1 MPDFTILQKGDLIPA
16 NTDNPFVQ
24 NYILLFT
31 ICQKYNCC
39 YDNIMAK
46 ILLISD
52 NINIQ
57 TITQTTLLNHEF
69 LIASEETTIIDIMKV
84 EAPDIVMFDSDIKN
98 LDLKSVYRNIKDF
111 ETIILLIMQEKEFP
125 PEIQT
130 NAHLFV
136 SVPVNQTLLKSTIT
150 AGLKARKSLQ
160 KLAKSNQELANS
172 LYQLNVLY
180 NTSSQLAGSL
190 NKEKLID
197 IMNEGIDK
205 SLNSNV
211 SCTLSFKD
219 KQTPVLII
227 NSNYKLSD
235 RLIEALKL
243 RAVLNYKNSHIDTKA
258 LFGIDDIL
266 VEETVKYSINQYDF
280 EILNYNKLLSY
291 ITVDDKCYGYSEIF
305 REKEYTSDDSKCFQ
319 TLVNQVTLPLKSAI
333 LYQEITETNKKLAKL
348 ERLKSEFISIVSH
361 ELKTPLTSIKNSLDI
376 VSSGKTG
383 EITDSMMKF
392 LDMAKR
398 NVKKLSRIINDLLDM
413 SKIEAGKMDYS
424 YVKTSLLPVINDVKL
439 NLSEMAKQKNLSI
452 NVQQAE
458 NLKDVY
464 ADTDRIEQVLTNLVS
479 NAIKFTPNDGIINIS
494 AKLINAEDIK
504 AEECFAPQIKT
515 LNGEYIQVCVSD
527 QGIGIEKEDLIH
539 VFDKFEQIE
548 NSLSREVGGSG
559 LGLSIAKQLIAA
571 HNGAIWCDSIIN
583 KGSEFYFVIPVAN
596 DKSRF
601 TLLKKQYAQEAKKHN
616 EFLTIVTVKSKQD
629 SICKLLDESFWA
641 EYNKHDSYIENYDNI
656 TVIKTAISNKDIRIG
671 KVIEERI
678 NSLIMLNEE
687 KYQNCDIMY
696 SYEVEGVSD
705 EKSSYC

>member
-1 MPDFTILQKGDLIPA
+1 
-16 NTDNPFVQ
+16 
-24 NYILLFT
+24 
-31 ICQKYNCC
+31 
-39 YDNIMAK
+39 MAK

-52 NINIQ
+52 NKNIQ
-57 TITQTTLLNHEF
+57 TTIHTTLLNHEF
-69 LIASEETTIIDIMKV
+69 LVATDETTITDIMKV
-84 EAPDIVMFDSDIKN
+84 DAPDIVMLDSEIEN
-98 LDLKSVYRNIKDF
+98 IDLKSVYRKIKDF
-111 ETIILLIMQEKEFP
+111 ETIILLIMQKKEFS
-125 PEIQT
+125 PEIQA

-136 SVPVNQTLLKSTIT
+136 SVPINPSLLKSTIS

-180 NTSSQLAGSL
+180 STSSQLAGSL
-190 NKEKLID
+190 NKERLID

-219 KQTPVLII
+219 KQKPVLLI

-243 RAVLNYKNSHIDTKA
+243 RAVLNYKNSNIDIKNV
-258 LFGIDDIL
+258 FGIDDIE

-280 EILNYNKLLSY
+280 EILNYQKLLSY
-291 ITVDDKCYGYSEIF
+291 IIVDDKCYGYSEIF
-305 REKEYTSDDSKCFQ
+305 REKEFSSDDSKCFQ

-333 LYQEITETNKKLAKL
+333 LYQEIRETNKKLAKL

-383 EITDSMMKF
+383 NITDSMMKF

-424 YVKTSLLPVINDVKL
+424 YIIASVIPVIDDVKL
-439 NLSEMAKQKNLSI
+439 NLTEMAKQKNLTI
-452 NVQQAE
+452 NVDIKDE
-458 NLKDVY
+458 LRDVY
-464 ADTDRIEQVLTNLVS
+464 IDTDRIEQVLTNLVS
-479 NAIKFTPNDGIINIS
+479 NAIKFTPNDGVINIS
-494 AKLINAEDIK
+494 AKIINANDIK
-504 AEECFAPQIKT
+504 VEECFKPQIKD
-515 LNGEYIQVCVSD
+515 LQGDYIQVCVSD
-527 QGIGIEKEDLIH
+527 QGIGIEKEDLMH

-559 LGLSIAKQLIAA
+559 LGLSIAKQLITA

-583 KGSEFYFVIPVAN
+583 KGSSFYFVLPVAS
-596 DKSRF
+596 DKTRFLLSR
-601 TLLKKQYAQEAKKHN
+601 KHYALEAQKHN
-616 EFLTIVTVKSKQD
+616 EKLTVITVNSKNKEINNLLNDIILKDYTVK
-629 SICKLLDESFWA
+629 
-641 EYNKHDSYIENYDNI
+641 DSYTENYDDS
-656 TVIKTAISNKDIRIG
+656 TTIKIALSDKDDKLG
-671 KVIEERI
+671 KLVEDRLRLLIE
-678 NSLIMLNEE
+678 SDKK